1 MQHTVGMYFKKLRIL
16 HIGVCITLAFVL
28 FLFRYLVKNNMDG
41 IPNKNIFIEILGI
54 AIGFIGILGARFLFF
69 FKTQAATS
77 IRMLGG
83 KLKIFEEAFVFQIAI
98 LSGVASINAI
108 LYLTTRYDLYFFIAL
123 GALLLLAF
131 RRPTRAIAAM
141 VLFTNTENRQPIY
154 VDSTPI

>member
-1 MQHTVGMYFKKLRIL
+1 MKK
-16 HIGVCITLAFVL
+16 
-28 FLFRYLVKNNMDG
+28 
-41 IPNKNIFIEILGI
+41 
-54 AIGFIGILGARFLFF
+54 
-69 FKTQAATS
+69 
-77 IRMLGG
+77 
-83 KLKIFEEAFVFQIAI
+83 KLKIFEEAFIFQIAL
-98 LSGVASINAI
+98 LSGVATINAI

>member
-83 KLKIFEEAFVFQIAI
+83 KLKIFEEAFIFQIAL
-98 LSGVASINAI
+98 LSGVATINAI

-141 VLFTNTENRQPIY
+141 VLFTNTENRQPIC